1 MYKFLG
7 RGKRT
12 EEEPQGQ
19 LLTYFPGVPARDLD
33 DDEVKALGA
42 ALRKDLLESGIYED
56 ANKAEKKAEDVKPA
70 QTPTKDKS
78 A

>member
-42 ALRKDLLESGIYED
+42 ALRKDLIRSGLYED
-56 ANKAEKKAEDVKPA
+56 TGKAEKKEDVTPA

>member
-42 ALRKDLLESGIYED
+42 DLRKAVLKSGLYED
-56 ANKAEKKAEDVKPA
+56 ANKTEKKVEDVKPA
-70 QTPTKDKS
+70 QAPTKDKS

>member
-42 ALRKDLLESGIYED
+42 ALRKDLLKSGLYED
-56 ANKAEKKAEDVKPA
+56 ANKAEKKAEDVKPVS
-70 QTPTKDKS
+70 TPAKDKS

>member
-42 ALRKDLLESGIYED
+42 DLRKSVLKSGIYED
-56 ANKAEKKAEDVKPA
+56 TGKTEKKEDVTPA